1 MSLSS
6 ESLEDMINEA
16 EKNKIE
22 KINKQLLRINDFLI
36 GLFRG
41 VGIKLVDFKVEFG
54 KVRNSSRN
62 EIILADEISP
72 DTCRLW
78 DAKSE
83 KKLDK
88 DRFRNNLGNLIN
100 AYQEVAKRL
109 GILHEQSNIQAV
121 NFEKPKAVKNKK

>member
-1 MSLSS
+1 MMMNHTQLRDISKKFQKLF
-6 ESLEDMINEA
+6 
-16 EKNKIE
+16 EKEYDETRAAGVSTSGAFKSAAE

-83 KKLDK
+83 KK
-88 DRFRNNLGNLIN
+88 F
-100 AYQEVAKRL
+100 
-109 GILHEQSNIQAV
+109 SS
-121 NFEKPKAVKNKK
+121 F